1 MGQPC
6 PEVETVLRDVGLD
19 HLALRFAAE
28 DIDGSVLWSL
38 RDSDLRELGLTLGQR
53 RKLLDRLKA
62 GPQAGA
68 RASDPAAA
76 LPASGFELRRLTVLF
91 SDLVGFT
98 ELSVRIDSD
107 DVRAIL
113 ERYYATARAAVET
126 FGGHV
131 AGFQG
136 DGIVALFGY
145 PANLG
150 SNAERAIGAALALQ
164 AGMVGMSHR
173 MADGQEITVAARIGI
188 ASGKAVVGH
197 PAAGA
202 AEQGVQFVGPA
213 INRAA
218 RLQALAEPG
227 AIVVDEATRRLV
239 LSGCTFQ
246 RLPDVQLKGFDQVD
260 RVWQAL
266 PSGLTQPPR
275 PPVASAVV
283 LQSAHRHERD
293 RLAAAWQAA
302 RGRQSVLVLVSGEA
316 GIGKSTLLSEITARA
331 EADGARVLRL
341 SCAAVATHT
350 PLHPV
355 IHLLDSLLPAVGG
368 AAPDARM
375 AALRSVLGEAEGE
388 DLGVVASLLGVAAQ
402 PWGGASSA
410 TEDRAR
416 LLAVLARFLMGGHQ
430 RPSLIAIEDLHWAD
444 ATTRELI
451 QLCAGQA
458 PDLGVLILATSRQA
472 DEALWAGDPRR
483 IDVAV
488 TPLDPDA
495 ARQVLAHH
503 LAGRVLP
510 DSVADAIIARSDGN
524 PLMLEALARSV
535 EGRDDTAL
543 RDDFQVPVSIYESI
557 SGRLDT
563 LRLGRQAVAA
573 LAVFDEPTDAA
584 MLAHVLGVAPADLD
598 DALAELVETG
608 IIAASGDGPVR
619 RLRFRH
625 SLYREVGYE
634 RLVKSARKAL
644 HKAVF
649 RALAETQPDLD
660 RLRPGLLAWHA
671 AEAEDHATA
680 APLALEAGEQ
690 ALSRSALIEASHFLR
705 QALAA
710 LGHLGRTRQNDLLR
724 LRVLVA
730 QASIS
735 RARRGIA
742 SDEAGALGR
751 QVLDL
756 AQDLGERRSEMIAL
770 NGLYSHALV
779 RSEYAVAGEWAAR
792 LRETAALSQDRTF
805 QMIGD
810 RGLGVVA
817 FHSGAL
823 AEAATLLRQALDSY
837 DEATHLP
844 LAHVHGYDHAEICAV
859 FLSFTLWSMGD
870 PAGAE
875 AMSAFSVSHS
885 RRIRHAHSLA
895 QALAFRAMLGALAR
909 DTATAIA
916 SAQEAEE
923 VSARHGLAAMQGAGV
938 FFRLV
943 GHLLQQDSP
952 PDAAGLTDLRDAHA
966 QFQRFNPYNY
976 GPLTSSFLAALFL
989 RAGETAAA
997 SLALDR
1003 AEALQER
1010 TGETWTRA
1018 ELMRLRAQVQVAQG
1032 GAGDAIRSLEAALQT
1047 AEAGGAMML
1056 ALRIAC
1062 DLAELDPS
1070 PAARAR
1076 LSALR
1081 GRMISVDGGWDDR
1094 RSQALLASGLSPA

>member
-1 MGQPC
+1 MRQPC
-6 PEVETVLRDVGLD
+6 PEVETVLRDVGLG
-19 HLALRFAAE
+19 HLATRFTAE

-38 RDSDLRELGLTLGQR
+38 RDSDLRQLGLTIGQR
-53 RKLLDRLKA
+53 RKLLDRLQA
-62 GPQAGA
+62 GPQAAGQ
-68 RASDPAAA
+68 ASDSTAA

-91 SDLVGFT
+91 CDLVGFT
-98 ELSVRIDSD
+98 ELSVRIDPD
-107 DVRAIL
+107 EVRAIL
-113 ERYYATARAAVET
+113 ERYYVTASEAVEK

-131 AGFQG
+131 AGLQG

-150 SNAERAIGAALALQ
+150 SNAERAVGAALALQ
-164 AGMVGMSHR
+164 AGMAGMSHR
-173 MADGQEITVAARIGI
+173 MADGQDINITARIGI
-188 ASGKAVVGH
+188 ASGKAVVGQ
-197 PAAGA
+197 PQGRAAG
-202 AEQGVQFVGPA
+202 QGVQFVGPA

-227 AIVVDEATRRLV
+227 AIVVDEPTRRLV
-239 LSGCTFQ
+239 VSASEFL
-246 RLPDVQLKGFDQVD
+246 RLPDVQLKGFDKAE

-266 PSGLTQPPR
+266 PPGRTLPLWSPPASDVGMQGVHR
-275 PPVASAVV
+275 P
-283 LQSAHRHERD
+283 ERD
-293 RLAAAWQAA
+293 KLADAWQTAC
-302 RGRQSVLVLVSGEA
+302 GRQSVLVLLSGEA
-316 GIGKSTLLSEITARA
+316 GIGKSTLLNDFTARA

-350 PLHPV
+350 PLRPV
-355 IHLLDSLLPAVGG
+355 IHLLDSLLPPAGS
-368 AAPDARM
+368 ATPDMRM
-375 AALRSVLGEAEGE
+375 AALRSALGDVEE
-388 DLGVVASLLGVAAQ
+388 DDLVAVASLLGVLAQSRGSAA
-402 PWGGASSA
+402 SA

-416 LLAVLARFLMGGHQ
+416 LLAALARFLVGASPC
-430 RPSLIAIEDLHWAD
+430 PSLIAIEDLHWAD
-444 ATTRELI
+444 ATTRDLI
-451 QLCAGQA
+451 QLCARHA
-458 PDLGVLILATSRQA
+458 PESGVLILATSRQA
-472 DEALWAGDPRR
+472 DAALWAGDPRR
-483 IDVAV
+483 VDVAV
-488 TPLDPDA
+488 APLDPAA
-495 ARQVLAHH
+495 AREVLAHH
-503 LAGRVLP
+503 LAGRTLP

-535 EGRDDTAL
+535 AGRDDTAL

-584 MLAHVLGVAPADLD
+584 TLAHALGVTPGDLDEALDELVATGILAPSGDAPA
-598 DALAELVETG
+598 
-608 IIAASGDGPVR
+608 R

-634 RLVKSARKAL
+634 RLVKSVRKAL
-644 HKAVF
+644 HKAVYA
-649 RALAETQPDLD
+649 ALTETQPDVE

-705 QALAA
+705 QALDS
-710 LGHLGRTRQNDLLR
+710 LGYLGRTRQNDLLR

-735 RARRGIA
+735 RARLGIA

-751 QVLDL
+751 QVLEL
-756 AQDLGERRSEMIAL
+756 ARDLGERRSEMIAL
-770 NGLYSHALV
+770 NGLYAHALV
-779 RSEYAVAGEWAAR
+779 RSEYTAAGGWAAR

-817 FHSGAL
+817 FHTSAL
-823 AEAATLLRQALDSY
+823 AEAADLLRRALDSY
-837 DEATHLP
+837 DEAAHLP

-870 PAGAE
+870 PVGAE
-875 AMSAFSVSHS
+875 AVSAFSVTHA

-895 QALAFRAMLGALAR
+895 QALAFRAMLRALAR

-916 SAQEAEE
+916 SAQEAQE

-938 FFRLV
+938 FFGLV
-943 GHLLQQDSP
+943 GHQLQQDSP
-952 PDAAGLTDLRDAHA
+952 PDAAGLAELREAHGT
-966 QFQRFNPYNY
+966 FQRFNPYNY
-976 GPLTSSFLAALFL
+976 GPLTGSFLAALLL

-997 SLALDR
+997 SQALDR
-1003 AEALQER
+1003 AEELQER
-1010 TGETWTRA
+1010 TGETWMRP
-1018 ELMRLRAQVQVAQG
+1018 ELMRLRAQVQAAQG
-1032 GAGDAIRSLEAALQT
+1032 GAGDAIHSLEAALQT
-1047 AEAGGAMML
+1047 AEDDGAMMM

-1062 DLAELDPS
+1062 DLVALDPS
-1070 PAARAR
+1070 ATARAR
-1076 LSALR
+1076 LSELR
-1081 GRMISVDGGWDDR
+1081 GRMISADGGWDDR